1 MHRRCD
7 LHHPRT
13 HSQRHADYS
22 CVSCSFFPLPNEP
35 TDPLVFGAVAAAL
48 LLVATLACGIP
59 AMRAARVDPNVA
71 LRSD

>member
-1 MHRRCD
+1 M
-7 LHHPRT
+7 
-13 HSQRHADYS
+13 
-22 CVSCSFFPLPNEP
+22 EP

-48 LLVATLACGIP
+48 LLVATLACRIP